1 MRILDRIATVVGFR
15 VIPTTVLVLL
25 TYVTIFTLVIVTDW
39 LPEPPKTQNGL
50 DLKQAYTDLRHV
62 SARFPP
68 QLGWI
73 LKCHFRSQHTHIRT
87 TPTTTT
93 QYTLIYSRDSARW
106 QLRLLMF
113 IYPMIRLQMAHGHP
127 PDTVSTLRAPI
138 SLLRLMARVRTVMTE
153 CCSQHIMIRCP
164 LHQARPMMAWVL

>member
-62 SARFPP
+62 SARLPHNWAGYSSVIP
-68 QLGWI
+68 D
-73 LKCHFRSQHTHIRT
+73 HS
-87 TPTTTT
+87 TPTSVQLPLQRRSTRL
-93 QYTLIYSRDSARW
+93 YTLAT
-106 QLRLLMF
+106 
-113 IYPMIRLQMAHGHP
+113 P
-127 PDTVSTLRAPI
+127 PGGSFDFL
-138 SLLRLMARVRTVMTE
+138 
-153 CCSQHIMIRCP
+153 CSYIQ
-164 LHQARPMMAWVL
+164 